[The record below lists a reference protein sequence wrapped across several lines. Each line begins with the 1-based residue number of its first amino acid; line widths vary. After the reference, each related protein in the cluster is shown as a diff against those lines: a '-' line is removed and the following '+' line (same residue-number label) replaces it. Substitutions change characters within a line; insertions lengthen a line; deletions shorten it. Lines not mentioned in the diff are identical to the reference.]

1 MPDWGEFS
9 TVLARQDGRLLT
21 VSFNRPDRLNAVSG
35 ELHREFTDILSRAG
49 ADTSVGAILLRG
61 EGRSFCVGGDVKDFD
76 ERASG
81 AEPPR
86 PAHTVL
92 NTLHA
97 TDLLES
103 ILSVPQPIVAAV
115 QGHAMGLGA
124 TIALFSDVVVAAEDA
139 RFADTHVS
147 IGLVAGDGGA
157 VMWPLIMP
165 FGAAKWYLLTG
176 DPISGTEAAR
186 LGMALKAVPG
196 DQLLDEATRL
206 AQRLADGAPLAVQG
220 TKATL
225 NRILRHRM
233 SLVMDTGLLLE
244 GATFVSDDHREAAAA
259 FVAKRKP
266 TFRGS

>member
-1 MPDWGEFS
+1 MADWDEFG
-9 TVLARQDGRLLT
+9 TVLAHQDGRLLT
-21 VSFNRPDRLNAVSG
+21 VSFNRPERLNAVG
-35 ELHREFTDILSRAG
+35 GDLHEEFTEILARAG
-49 ADTSVGAILLRG
+49 GDETVGAILLRG
-61 EGRSFCVGGDVKDFD
+61 EGRAFCVGGDVKGFD

-81 AEPPR
+81 ARPAR

-92 NTLHA
+92 HTRNA
-97 TDLLES
+97 TEILEA
-103 ILSVPQPIVAAV
+103 ILGVPQPIVAAV
-115 QGHAMGLGA
+115 HGHAMGLGA
-124 TIALFSDVVVAAEDA
+124 TIALFCDVVVAAEDA

-147 IGLVAGDGGA
+147 VALVAGDGGA

-176 DPISGTEAAR
+176 DPISGVEAAR
-186 LGMALKAVPG
+186 LGMVLKAVPA
-196 DQLLDEATRL
+196 DQLLDEATAL
-206 AQRLADGAPLAVQG
+206 ARRLADGAPLAVQG

-225 NRILRHRM
+225 NRIVRDRM
-233 SLVMDTGLLLE
+233 SLVLDTGLLLE